1 MKMSMTDFN
10 EKTGQFIAKPIGTQY
25 FIESKEQYLAILSCW
40 RNFLLSGGKP
50 NASHMMLYNILRS
63 KSWDK
68 GFSSTTKEIKL
79 ANGHDKW
86 FGLKQAAYRI
96 KCASVYSGSYL
107 KDLLEPFNEPAFG
120 KIIGK
125 EEIDR
130 AWALIKEDL
139 RLK

>member
-1 MKMSMTDFN
+1 M
-10 EKTGQFIAKPIGTQY
+10 EKTY
-25 FIESKEQYLAILSCW
+25 FIETKEQYLAILSCW

-63 KSWDK
+63 KPWDR
-68 GFSSTTKEIKL
+68 GFSPTTKKIKL
-79 ANGHDKW
+79 ANGHYEW
-86 FGLKQAAYRI
+86 FGLKLASLKISAASIYG
-96 KCASVYSGSYL
+96 GSYL

-130 AWALIKEDL
+130 AWALIKEDPRL
-139 RLK
+139 R

>member
-1 MKMSMTDFN
+1 M
-10 EKTGQFIAKPIGTQY
+10 EKTY
-25 FIESKEQYLAILSCW
+25 FIETKEQYLAVLSCW
-40 RNFLLSGGKP
+40 RDYLLSGGKP
-50 NASHMMLYNILRS
+50 DSSHMMLYNILRS
-63 KSWDK
+63 KPWDK
-68 GFSSTTKEIKL
+68 GFSPATKEIKL

-96 KCASVYSGSYL
+96 KCASVYGGHYL
-107 KDLLEPFNEPAFG
+107 KDILAPFSEPAFG

-130 AWALIKEDL
+130 AWAAIKGDE

>member
-1 MKMSMTDFN
+1 M
-10 EKTGQFIAKPIGTQY
+10 EKTY
-25 FIESKEQYLAILSCW
+25 FIETKEQYLAILSCW
-40 RNFLLSGGKP
+40 RNYLLSGSKP
-50 NASHMMLYNILRS
+50 NASHMMLYNALRT
-63 KSWDK
+63 KPWDC
-68 GFSSTTKEIKL
+68 GFSPTTKEIKL

-96 KCASVYSGSYL
+96 KCASVYGGSYL
-107 KDLLEPFNEPAFG
+107 KDLLEPFSETAFG

-130 AWALIKEDL
+130 AWALIKEDP

>member
-1 MKMSMTDFN
+1 M
-10 EKTGQFIAKPIGTQY
+10 EKIY
-25 FIESKEQYLAILSCW
+25 FIETKEQYLAILSCW
-40 RNFLLSGGKP
+40 RNYLLSGSKP
-50 NASHMMLYNILRS
+50 NASHMILYNVLRT
-63 KSWDK
+63 KPWDC
-68 GFSSTTKEIKL
+68 GFSPTTKEIKL

-86 FGLKQAAYRI
+86 FGLKQAAHRI

-107 KDLLEPFNEPAFG
+107 KDLLEPFSETAFG

-130 AWALIKEDL
+130 AWALIKGDP